1 MPIELLVPVGI
12 FLVGIIVSIYLT
24 NVGIRLL
31 EKNLK
36 K

>member
-1 MPIELLVPVGI
+1 MPIELLVPVGL

-24 NVGIRLL
+24 NVGIELL